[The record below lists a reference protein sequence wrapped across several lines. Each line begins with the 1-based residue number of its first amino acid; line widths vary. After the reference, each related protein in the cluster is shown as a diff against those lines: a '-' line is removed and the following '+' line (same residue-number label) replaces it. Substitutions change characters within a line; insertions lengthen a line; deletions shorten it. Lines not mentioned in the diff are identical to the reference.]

1 MVNPLVR
8 WTALLGLLFSGTAYG
23 DADSTMALLE
33 QWVHGY
39 YNNAAQAQADL
50 ERDIPDSHRH
60 RLMHQLFVPVQ
71 IPNLPGHSV
80 FQQAATDGS
89 MNPRWIVRLGI
100 LQFFIDEET
109 GLVRQRELAFKR
121 QDDFK
126 NAHLQPEKLAGLSA
140 ADFEFDPLCDFHL
153 ELNPDGKGIAGPML
167 DGQCLL
173 NRPGLEKPLI
183 AEDRIEITADSYSFL
198 GRFLDDAGN
207 VMWGTPSDEL
217 NRLARISTTGDYA
230 AEQGQRVLIF
240 GASKGTGL
248 EIARTLTAMGIPVTA
263 FVRPSSDTSALEE
276 LDHVAFAVGDA
287 LVPDQVRAA
296 FDSDYHRAVVSTLGC
311 RSCDG
316 ARPDFEGNRN
326 VVDAA
331 VATGVNR
338 FVLIT
343 VIGAGDSADAPPWI
357 ARWFLR
363 EVIELKTQAENYLM
377 TSGLDYTIL
386 RPGGLKDSA
395 GTGRGVLSNDRT
407 SMGIISRID
416 LAALTVECLADPAT
430 AGNVYSTVD
439 PELSWPWDMF

>member
-8 WTALLGLLFSGTAYG
+8 WTASISLLLSGAAYA
-23 DADSTMALLE
+23 DADSTMALVE

-39 YNNAAQAQADL
+39 YNNSAQAQADL
-50 ERDIPDSHRH
+50 ERDIPDSHHH
-60 RLMHQLFVPVQ
+60 RLMHQLLVPVK
-71 IPNLPGHSV
+71 IPALRGHTV

-100 LQFFIDEET
+100 LQFFVDEKT

-126 NAHLQPEKLAGLSA
+126 NAHLNPEKLASLTA
-140 ADFEFDPLCDFHL
+140 ADFEFDPLCDFYVT
-153 ELNPDGKGIAGPML
+153 LNPDGERIAGPMP
-167 DGQCLL
+167 DNQCLL
-173 NRPGLEKPLI
+173 HRPGLEKPLI

-217 NRLARISTTGDYA
+217 NRLVRISTTDDYGL
-230 AEQGQRVLIF
+230 EQGQRVLIF

-248 EIARTLTAMGIPVTA
+248 EIARALTAAGTPVTA
-263 FVRPSSDTSALEE
+263 FVRPSSDTTALRE
-276 LDHVAFAVGDA
+276 LDHVAFEVGDA
-287 LVPDQVRAA
+287 MVPEQVRAA
-296 FDSDYHRAVVSTLGC
+296 FDSHYHRAVISTLGC

-331 VATGVNR
+331 LATGVNR

-343 VIGAGDSADAPPWI
+343 VIGAGDSADAPPRI
-357 ARWFLR
+357 ARWFLK

-377 TSGLDYTIL
+377 TSGLEYTIL
-386 RPGGLKDSA
+386 RPGALKDSA
-395 GTGRGVLSNDRT
+395 GTGRGVLSDDRT
-407 SMGIISRID
+407 IMGIIGRAD
-416 LAALTVECLADPAT
+416 LAALSVECLETPAT
-430 AGNVYSTVD
+430 VGNVYSTVD